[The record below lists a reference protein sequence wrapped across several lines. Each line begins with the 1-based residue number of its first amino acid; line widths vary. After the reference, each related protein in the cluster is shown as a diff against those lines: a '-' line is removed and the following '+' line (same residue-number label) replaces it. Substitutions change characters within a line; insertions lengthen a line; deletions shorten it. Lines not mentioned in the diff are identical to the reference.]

1 MNNEIKVQSLKLQEA
16 VNHLV
21 SEVKGQFNINLNNSI
36 VSDEKMNEITEFANE
51 IFDGYQPYD
60 DNLFDLAKELYREGY
75 NVLETVIETN
85 SKEILITNEVVK
97 DYVLDKVSEHQEQ
110 LKKTFEECKQE
121 ELNFER

>member
-51 IFDGYQPYD
+51 IFDGFEAYD
-60 DNLFDLAKELYREGY
+60 DNLFDLAKALYSEGY
-75 NVLETVIETN
+75 NVLETAIEL
-85 SKEILITNEVVK
+85 KDDKILIVNEVVK

-110 LKKTFEECKQE
+110 LKKTFEEYKQE
-121 ELNFER
+121 ELAFER